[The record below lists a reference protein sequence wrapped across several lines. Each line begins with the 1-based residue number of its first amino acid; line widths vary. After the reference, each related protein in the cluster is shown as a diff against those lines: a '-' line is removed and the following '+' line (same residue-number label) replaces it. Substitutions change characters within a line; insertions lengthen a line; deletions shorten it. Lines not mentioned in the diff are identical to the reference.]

1 MPSLRT
7 ATNAAATG
15 GNDDPGEPR
24 NGGLNGARP
33 EPGGT
38 PGEPDAAPRGPG
50 GTQSGQRLL
59 AVLDQFT
66 AGRPVHTVEQL
77 SQAVGVPRST
87 VYRLVGLLRAHGLVE
102 QAGDGRYRLG
112 PKAIMIGYVAR
123 STVDL
128 ADLWRPGLQEL
139 AALSRETVLVLRR
152 IEDSAVCIDRID
164 CDHPIRLSFDVG
176 RAMPLHTGAGA
187 KVLLATSPAGVRD
200 RYLERAVPAGQRA
213 ALRADLD
220 RIADRQWGESRA
232 EVDPGIWAVGAPVL
246 ADRDGRCLAIS
257 VAVPEYRLE
266 AGRRAELITLT
277 KGIAAELRAR
287 LSQYA

>member
-7 ATNAAATG
+7 ATNSEAAG
-15 GNDDPGEPR
+15 R
-24 NGGLNGARP
+24 NGV
-33 EPGGT
+33 PGG
-38 PGEPDAAPRGPG
+38 PENGVPG

-59 AVLDQFT
+59 TVLDQFT
-66 AGRPVHTVEQL
+66 AERPTHTVEQL
-77 SQAVGVPRST
+77 SQAAGVPRST
-87 VYRLVGLLRAHGLVE
+87 VYRLIALLRAHGLVE

-128 ADLWRPGLQEL
+128 ADLWRPGLREL
-139 AALSRETVLVLRR
+139 AALSRETALVLRR

-187 KVLLATSPAGVRD
+187 KVLLATSPADVRD
-200 RYLERAVPAGQRA
+200 RYLERAVPADQRA
-213 ALRADLD
+213 RLRADLD
-220 RIADRQWGESRA
+220 RIAAEQWGESRA
-232 EVDPGIWAVGAPVL
+232 EVDPGIWAVGAPIL
-246 ADRDGRCLAIS
+246 ADRDGPCLAIS

-266 AGRRAELITLT
+266 AGRRAELIDLT
-277 KGIAAELRAR
+277 RGIAAQLRAR

>member
-1 MPSLRT
+1 MPEK
-7 ATNAAATG
+7 
-15 GNDDPGEPR
+15 GE
-24 NGGLNGARP
+24 NGV
-33 EPGGT
+33 
-38 PGEPDAAPRGPG
+38 PG

-59 AVLDQFT
+59 TVLDQFT
-66 AGRPVHTVEQL
+66 AGQPTHTVEQL

-87 VYRLVGLLRAHGLVE
+87 VYRLIGLLRAHGLVE

-139 AALSRETVLVLRR
+139 AAVSRETALVLRR
-152 IEDSAVCIDRID
+152 IEDSAVCLDRID

-187 KVLLATSPAGVRD
+187 KVLLATSPADVRD
-200 RYLERAVPAGQRA
+200 RYLERAVPAAERA
-213 ALRADLD
+213 RLRADLD
-220 RIADRQWGESRA
+220 RIAAQQWGESRA
-232 EVDPGIWAVGAPVL
+232 EVDPGIWAVGAPIL
-246 ADRDGRCLAIS
+246 ADPCLAIS

-266 AGRRAELITLT
+266 AGRRAELIALT
-277 KGIAAELRAR
+277 KGIAAQLRAR

>member
-7 ATNAAATG
+7 ATNAADAG
-15 GNDDPGEPR
+15 R
-24 NGGLNGARP
+24 NG
-33 EPGGT
+33 
-38 PGEPDAAPRGPG
+38 GPG

-59 AVLDQFT
+59 TVLDQFT
-66 AGRPVHTVEQL
+66 AERPTHTVEQL

-87 VYRLVGLLRAHGLVE
+87 VYRLIGLLRAHGLVE

-128 ADLWRPGLQEL
+128 ADLWRPGLLEL
-139 AALSRETVLVLRR
+139 AAVSRETVLVLRR
-152 IEDSAVCIDRID
+152 IEDSAVCVDRID

-187 KVLLATSPAGVRD
+187 KVLLATSPGPVRD
-200 RYLERAVPAGQRA
+200 RYLERAVPAGLRA
-213 ALRADLD
+213 GLRADLD
-220 RIADRQWGESRA
+220 AIAARQWGESRA
-232 EVDPGIWAVGAPVL
+232 EVDPGIWAVGAPIL

-266 AGRRAELITLT
+266 AGRREELIALAQ
-277 KGIAAELRAR
+277 AAAADLRAR

>member
-7 ATNAAATG
+7 ATSAADAS
-15 GNDDPGEPR
+15 R
-24 NGGLNGARP
+24 NG
-33 EPGGT
+33 
-38 PGEPDAAPRGPG
+38 GPG

-59 AVLDQFT
+59 TVLDQFT
-66 AGRPVHTVEQL
+66 AERPTHTVEQL

-87 VYRLVGLLRAHGLVE
+87 VYRLIGLLRAHGLVE

-128 ADLWRPGLQEL
+128 ADLWRPGLLEL
-139 AALSRETVLVLRR
+139 AAVSRETVLVLRR
-152 IEDSAVCIDRID
+152 IEDSAVCVDRID

-187 KVLLATSPAGVRD
+187 KVLLATSPGPVRD
-200 RYLERAVPAGQRA
+200 GYLERAVPAALRA
-213 ALRADLD
+213 GLRADLD
-220 RIADRQWGESRA
+220 AIAARQWGESRA
-232 EVDPGIWAVGAPVL
+232 EVDPGIWAVGAPIL

-266 AGRRAELITLT
+266 AGRREELIALAQ
-277 KGIAAELRAR
+277 AAAADLRAR